1 MRHLLPLVAAL
12 SLVSNA
18 ADAQTPNSGAA
29 SAVKSSDSTKAI
41 PATKNR
47 PASFFLEE
55 ITPPK
60 PAAVSKTVNK
70 SSKKV
75 SNKKVAEAS
84 SNLKKKIAQ
93 QSPISSHFQQ
103 GIIFQSMNMG
113 EHAITEYRDALKDD
127 PKFAST
133 YNNLAQCLINRN
145 AEGDKEEALK
155 LLTEA
160 NKLEP
165 DNLGTIHALG
175 VIKERDKDYSGA
187 EAAFT
192 KVLKNQPLNISA
204 IKNLSELYFNQGQ
217 KEKAREVLVE
227 AIRQYSAIQTTHGS
241 TNLDQQAA
249 ILKQALANLD
259 KPPAKP
265 DETKSAVPAKAAP
278 QQTAARQ
285 TTAK

>member
-1 MRHLLPLVAAL
+1 MRHLLPIVAAL
-12 SLVSNA
+12 LLVSNA
-18 ADAQTPNSGAA
+18 ADAQTPNSEAA
-29 SAVKSSDSTKAI
+29 TAAKASDSTKAV
-41 PATKNR
+41 PKTKNR

-60 PAAVSKTVNK
+60 PAAAVSKTAKK
-70 SSKKV
+70 SPKKV
-75 SNKKVAEAS
+75 SNRKVAEAPS
-84 SNLKKKIAQ
+84 DLKKKIAQ

-165 DNLGTIHALG
+165 ENLGTVHALG
-175 VIKERDKDYSGA
+175 VLKERDKDYAGA

-227 AIRQYSAIQTTHGS
+227 AIRQYSAIQSTHGS

-259 KPPAKP
+259 KPPAKT
-265 DETKSAVPAKAAP
+265 DETKSAAPTKAAP
-278 QQTAARQ
+278 QQTAA
-285 TTAK
+285 K